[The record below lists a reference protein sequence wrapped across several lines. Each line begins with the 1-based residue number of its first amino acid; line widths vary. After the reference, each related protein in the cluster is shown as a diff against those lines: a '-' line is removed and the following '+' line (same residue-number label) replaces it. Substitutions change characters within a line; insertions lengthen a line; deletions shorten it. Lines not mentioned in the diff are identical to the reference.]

1 MALHNDHKILE
12 IGDQTEHVTF
22 QKSHRATKCGFE
34 LPMLLH
40 DRLAFS
46 PEEFLR
52 RYEMIQSAMEAQGLD
67 ALLIR
72 GPENI
77 TYFSGY
83 EVPRVL
89 PVSLHRRAKGGEPC
103 SWSGISNGS
112 TRPNSR
118 GTRSSP
124 RSTIGT
130 IRLPSRQVLPS
141 LGLTSASG
149 SAWRSNASSIRST
162 STRRWSANATVRIP
176 RRDTHSLGCP
186 DDQIAGRG

>member
-12 IGDQTEHVTF
+12 IGDYTEHVTF
-22 QKSHRATKCGFE
+22 QKSQRATKSGFE

-52 RYEMIQSAMEAQGLD
+52 RYDMIQSAMEAQDLD

-83 EVPRVL
+83 EFPGTIGITAWSCQGLANR
-89 PVSLHRRAKGGEPC
+89 C
-103 SWSGISNGS
+103 SWSGILNGS
-112 TRPNSR
+112 THPNSP
-118 GTRSSP
+118 GARSSP
-124 RSTIGT
+124 RSMTGT
-130 IRLPSRQVLPS
+130 IRLP
-141 LGLTSASG
+141 
-149 SAWRSNASSIRST
+149 
-162 STRRWSANATVRIP
+162 
-176 RRDTHSLGCP
+176 
-186 DDQIAGRG
+186 